1 MRTLSLLSLILLV
14 GAGIAVAQMP
24 DRWRGLVIDEA
35 TPEKAIEILGIPSVD
50 KLDSFRVYKIED
62 WVTKAI
68 REKKFR
74 RLEYKNIE
82 GLDKVILA
90 FQDSKL
96 VFIELNPKKLDPD
109 ALENAF
115 GVEFTPAFSKFDKA
129 LSPGNFGKETGRAK
143 SFPTFYYL
151 YATAPKTFL
160 VAGINNSS
168 FGSLLGTKGV
178 NDDIG
183 FPGKVMQLQFISR
196 TLENRD
202 GTDVLK

>member
-1 MRTLSLLSLILLV
+1 MRNE
-14 GAGIAVAQMP
+14 AP

-35 TPEKAIEILGIPSVD
+35 TPEKAVEVLGTPSAD
-50 KLDSFRVYKIED
+50 KIDSFRVYKIDD
-62 WVTKAI
+62 WITKAT

-74 RLEYKNIE
+74 RLEFKNVE

-115 GVEFTPAFSKFDKA
+115 GIKFTPTFSKVDKA
-129 LSPGNFGKETGRAK
+129 LNPGNFGRETGK
-143 SFPTFYYL
+143 SQKFPVFYYL

-160 VAGINNSS
+160 VAGVSNSS
-168 FGSLLGTKGV
+168 LGSLLGTKGV
-178 NDDIG
+178 NDDMSC
-183 FPGKVMQLQFISR
+183 PGKVVQLQFVSR
-196 TLENRD
+196 TLENMD
-202 GTDVLK
+202 GEEVLK